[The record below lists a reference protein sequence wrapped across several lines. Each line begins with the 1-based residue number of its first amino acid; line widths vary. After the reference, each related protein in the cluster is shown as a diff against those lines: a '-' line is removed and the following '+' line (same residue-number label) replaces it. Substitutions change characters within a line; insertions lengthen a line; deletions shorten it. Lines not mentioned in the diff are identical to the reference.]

1 MGTRALGALLAAVAL
16 SLASCGGG
24 DDVDLGAAREFDG
37 FALLWAGERFEEW
50 EVTHLEIPTAGGF
63 ALIVYGDC
71 TPTGGEQPSCTPPL
85 QLQIQPLCNHLADVA
100 RAPIWKK
107 RSIRGAP
114 VGTIDSAPVLFTRN
128 VQVKAYR
135 GEGSDAGLAWRA
147 LVALRSLNGVPPLVQ
162 PSGPIP
168 EPLPGVLEGERPC
181 AA

>member
-1 MGTRALGALLAAVAL
+1 MGARALGALVAGALLAF
-16 SLASCGGG
+16 ASCGG
-24 DDVDLGAAREFDG
+24 DEVDLAAAREFEG

-50 EVTHLEIPTAGGF
+50 EVTHLEIPAAGGF

-71 TPTGGEQPSCTPPL
+71 TPSGGDEPSCTPPL
-85 QLQIQPLCNHLADVA
+85 QLQIQPLCAHLADVA
-100 RAPIWKK
+100 RAPIWKQ

-147 LVALRSLNGVPPLVQ
+147 LVALRSLNAVPPLVR

-168 EPLPGVLEGERPC
+168 GPVPGVLEGERPC
-181 AA
+181 AP